1 MGFYQNRILPRL
13 IDFGMRQQEFEAYR
27 GRVVS
32 AAAGKVLEIGIG
44 SGLNLPFYGDD
55 VTQVIGLDPSP
66 PLLAMAQKA
75 ARPKLPVELIE
86 ASAEAIPLENAS
98 VDTVLTTW
106 TLCSIPDAVCG
117 LGEMR
122 RVLKPSGILLFVE
135 HGRAQDARVCR
146 WQDRLTPIW
155 KRFGG
160 GCHLNR
166 PIADLIAS
174 AGFRLERLENGYMP
188 GPRPLTYMYEGKAR
202 PR

>member
-1 MGFYQNRILPRL
+1 
-13 IDFGMRQQEFEAYR
+13 
-27 GRVVS
+27 
-32 AAAGKVLEIGIG
+32 
-44 SGLNLPFYGDD
+44 
-55 VTQVIGLDPSP
+55 
-66 PLLAMAQKA
+66 
-75 ARPKLPVELIE
+75 
-86 ASAEAIPLENAS
+86 
-98 VDTVLTTW
+98 
-106 TLCSIPDAVCG
+106 
-117 LGEMR
+117 
-122 RVLKPSGILLFVE
+122 LLFVE
-135 HGRAQDARVCR
+135 HGRAPDARVCR